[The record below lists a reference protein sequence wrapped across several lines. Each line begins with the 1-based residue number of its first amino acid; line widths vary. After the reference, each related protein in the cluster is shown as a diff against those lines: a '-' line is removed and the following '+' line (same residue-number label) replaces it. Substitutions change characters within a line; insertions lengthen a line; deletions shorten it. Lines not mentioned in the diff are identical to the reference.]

1 MHLDKCY
8 SKGNIVDEKETVKNI
23 ELPKEREI
31 VYLLCGLRE
40 NLFGD
45 DNRNDNEEY
54 RKGTTTISNV
64 QCMIYIFIL
73 NQKPQM
79 ALFTIILFQAKPI
92 TATIPIFYDALQF
105 NTIHC
110 FFYCNWYPHI
120 TFTLFPE
127 THLREYA
134 LLIILPKLFK

>member
-23 ELPKEREI
+23 ELPKKEKL
-31 VYLLCGLRE
+31 YLLCGLRE

-54 RKGTTTISNV
+54 RKGTTTITNV
-64 QCMIYIFIL
+64 QYMIYIFIL

-79 ALFTIILFQAKPI
+79 ALFTKYSSMRNRFQKR
-92 TATIPIFYDALQF
+92 
-105 NTIHC
+105 
-110 FFYCNWYPHI
+110 
-120 TFTLFPE
+120 FPF
-127 THLREYA
+127 LRSIA
-134 LLIILPKLFK
+134 I

>member
-54 RKGTTTISNV
+54 RKGTTTITNV
-64 QCMIYIFIL
+64 QYMIYIFIL

-79 ALFTIILFQAKPI
+79 ALFTKYSSMQNRFQKRFP
-92 TATIPIFYDALQF
+92 FYDLLQF
-105 NTIHC
+105 NAIHC
-110 FFYCNWYPHI
+110 FFYYNWNPHT
-120 TFTLFPE
+120 TFMFFPK
-127 THLREYA
+127 THLQDYA
-134 LLIILPKLFK
+134 SLIILPRSV